1 MVFIKYIN
9 GSERME
15 KNGSERMEKNG
26 SERMEKFEEAITN
39 YIKKDE
45 KFALF
50 VDGEWGT
57 GKTYYF
63 NNDFLLNDI
72 KKNDQIQ
79 YNKELISV
87 YGKQSLNEIQE
98 VIIARILNN
107 IHNPKKHLKKAFKGM
122 NSLLGAIDIPYVKT
136 ENVSG
141 IFTGILKK
149 SALDDIKKDLNL
161 DGGKFVL
168 IIDDIERLSEN
179 VSIKEFFGFIR
190 NLLLDDLN
198 CKVILVGNKEV
209 LKNQRNEEF
218 NYYWEKVISR
228 NLKFP
233 SNLEVGKKLLEEVF
247 EKDYFEE
254 KEIQEIQEL
263 ISISS
268 IPESNSN
275 VLNLR
280 TLYLVISDFKNIYTQ
295 LEYSHRRQV
304 NTRMSL
310 FTSLFILHNVNR
322 NNEVESEEAFV
333 NLSVPFGINF
343 INSKKDEGEPTKE
356 ERIYKNYFE
365 GNKVARNYAYF
376 SSEIKKYILEGYL
389 DVEKYQ
395 QQLNDKFS
403 ENNVE
408 KDTLNILNEFYL
420 YDEEKIKNEE
430 EEAVSIINEN
440 KNSFGYR
447 LNLYITLNILKIK
460 KMLLLKDCDLKKLE
474 GTLLNSYEPQ
484 KSNKFEGEMVLK
496 LNNYDTTWSNEL
508 TEIKNDLKKKLEA
521 KQSESMINSGIY
533 KQYVEAVL
541 NLDRQKMQKLEQDYK
556 EILFLDI
563 YEKFNEYF
571 NYVEEELVGNNAK
584 IRDLNIMLRSR
595 DVKSINEDSISEFR
609 QNIEQLKT
617 KTKDKISEYNFDVL
631 IKTLDENIEG
641 AKCLN
646 KKYNK

>member
-1 MVFIKYIN
+1 MVFIKYI
-9 GSERME
+9 
-15 KNGSERMEKNG
+15 NGSERMEKNG

-280 TLYLVISDFKNIYTQ
+280 TLYLVISDFKIIHTQ

>member
-280 TLYLVISDFKNIYTQ
+280 TLYLVISDFKIIHTQ

>member
-1 MVFIKYIN
+1 M
-9 GSERME
+9 
-15 KNGSERMEKNG
+15 
-26 SERMEKFEEAITN
+26 
-39 YIKKDE
+39 
-45 KFALF
+45 
-50 VDGEWGT
+50 
-57 GKTYYF
+57 
-63 NNDFLLNDI
+63 
-72 KKNDQIQ
+72 
-79 YNKELISV
+79 
-87 YGKQSLNEIQE
+87 
-98 VIIARILNN
+98 
-107 IHNPKKHLKKAFKGM
+107 
-122 NSLLGAIDIPYVKT
+122 
-136 ENVSG
+136 
-141 IFTGILKK
+141 
-149 SALDDIKKDLNL
+149 
-161 DGGKFVL
+161 
-168 IIDDIERLSEN
+168 
-179 VSIKEFFGFIR
+179 
-190 NLLLDDLN
+190 
-198 CKVILVGNKEV
+198 
-209 LKNQRNEEF
+209 
-218 NYYWEKVISR
+218 
-228 NLKFP
+228 
-233 SNLEVGKKLLEEVF
+233 
-247 EKDYFEE
+247 
-254 KEIQEIQEL
+254 
-263 ISISS
+263 
-268 IPESNSN
+268 
-275 VLNLR
+275 LNLR